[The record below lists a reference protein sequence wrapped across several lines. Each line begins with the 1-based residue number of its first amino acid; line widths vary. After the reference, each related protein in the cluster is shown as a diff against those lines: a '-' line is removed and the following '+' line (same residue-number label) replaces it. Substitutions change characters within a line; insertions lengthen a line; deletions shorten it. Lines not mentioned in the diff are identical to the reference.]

1 MSGGRSGSRPAGPEE
16 FHGDLLSTYG
26 REPMLPDEREYKFW
40 GAHGTCFAYTIATWC
55 FLTGGYVANYVGA
68 VEGIVCLIAGNLIGT
83 FLVAASLSTGCHRY
97 GLEQID
103 FCKPAFGQRGAR
115 VVLVFYLINMIGWSG
130 LILIMF
136 GNGIF
141 NVVDAMGYEA
151 PGWLVGAGVALGIW
165 VTYIITTRG
174 VHLLSLFNNMITP
187 GLIIIVCFMFYVLV
201 TEHGWAEIAAAQ
213 PLDPMPE
220 PWLNYAIAVELG
232 IASGISWW
240 GGIGFLARNTK
251 TRRNAFYPEVIHL
264 GLMQGI
270 VCSIALVSGLVVGS
284 DDPTQWMVPIGGVVM
299 GVLAL
304 GFVALANITSTAV
317 SIFASGLALRH
328 VPGMHKR
335 PWKQI
340 IIICSL
346 PLVFFVVW
354 PTELFDLGDT
364 FLAYN
369 GTMQAPVAGIL
380 LVDYLFLRKQHIHL
394 RSIFE
399 AAPSGKYYYSKGFNF
414 LALAGVVLGQVAY
427 FAIYDPFTAEAHWIF
442 RYLPATVAAFC
453 LPALVYWAGMKL
465 GLERYYERR
474 AGGPEVEPAR
484 LVKPNI

>member
-1 MSGGRSGSRPAGPEE
+1 MNCFSGCTKWLR
-16 FHGDLLSTYG
+16 HT
-26 REPMLPDEREYKFW
+26 
-40 GAHGTCFAYTIATWC
+40 
-55 FLTGGYVANYVGA
+55 
-68 VEGIVCLIAGNLIGT
+68 
-83 FLVAASLSTGCHRY
+83 AS
-97 GLEQID
+97 
-103 FCKPAFGQRGAR
+103 
-115 VVLVFYLINMIGWSG
+115 
-130 LILIMF
+130 
-136 GNGIF
+136 
-141 NVVDAMGYEA
+141 
-151 PGWLVGAGVALGIW
+151 
-165 VTYIITTRG
+165 
-174 VHLLSLFNNMITP
+174 
-187 GLIIIVCFMFYVLV
+187 
-201 TEHGWAEIAAAQ
+201 
-213 PLDPMPE
+213 
-220 PWLNYAIAVELG
+220 
-232 IASGISWW
+232 
-240 GGIGFLARNTK
+240 
-251 TRRNAFYPEVIHL
+251 
-264 GLMQGI
+264 
-270 VCSIALVSGLVVGS
+270 
-284 DDPTQWMVPIGGVVM
+284 
-299 GVLAL
+299 VLAL

-335 PWKQI
+335 RWKQI

-346 PLVFFVVW
+346 PLVFFAIW

-474 AGGPEVEPAR
+474 AGAPEVEPAR